1 MEKSLHNLIE
11 ELFTALVK
19 LMHRGIIFNPKGFFN
34 FVYYAGT
41 TVEDMNKLLLHHL

>member
-1 MEKSLHNLIE
+1 MKGSLHNLIQ

-19 LMHRGIIFNPKGFFN
+19 LMHRGVIFNSKGFFN

-41 TVEDMNKLLLHHL
+41 TVEDLNKLLLYHL